1 MKQNK
6 ISQKIIKGSGSQTNS
21 QGSKRNKK
29 GKIMTNKSFF
39 YVDFFTRTISGTKT
53 SFNKASKGNGPAYE
67 ELTALIARHP
77 DFKLVIKEPKKHTNK
92 AKRTY
97 NGMDFDF
104 MEAYIETC
112 VNAEQI
118 MAEYKAIK
126 NKAEEWGMSVYPFTK
141 KWFLGEFDP
150 DKQGFDMEK
159 AKKEIA
165 DYRMAK
171 AVLSATPASDEKSED
186 QTNDLAL
193 VG

>member
-1 MKQNK
+1 MTKANK
-6 ISQKIIKGSGSQTNS
+6 N
-21 QGSKRNKK
+21 
-29 GKIMTNKSFF
+29 FF
-39 YVDFFTRTISGTKT
+39 SVDFFNSKITGTKA

-77 DFKLVIKEPKKHTNK
+77 DFTLVVKEPKKHTTK

-104 MEAYIETC
+104 MKAYIQTR

-118 MAEYKAIK
+118 MAEYEAVKK
-126 NKAEEWGMSVYPFTK
+126 MAEDSGISVYPFTK
-141 KWFLGEFDP
+141 KWFLGEFDSNGE
-150 DKQGFDMEK
+150 GFDMEQ

-165 DYRMAK
+165 DYRIAK
-171 AVLSATPASDEKSED
+171 AVLTATPAANE
-186 QTNDLAL
+186 LAL

>member
-1 MKQNK
+1 MTKANK
-6 ISQKIIKGSGSQTNS
+6 N
-21 QGSKRNKK
+21 
-29 GKIMTNKSFF
+29 FF
-39 YVDFFTRTISGTKT
+39 SVDFFNSKITGTKA

-77 DFKLVIKEPKKHTNK
+77 DFTLVVKEPKKHTTK

-104 MEAYIETC
+104 MEAYIQTR

-118 MAEYKAIK
+118 MAEYEAVKK
-126 NKAEEWGMSVYPFTK
+126 MAEDSGISVYPFTK
-141 KWFLGEFDP
+141 KWFLGEFDSNGE
-150 DKQGFDMEK
+150 GFDMEQ

-165 DYRMAK
+165 DYRIAK
-171 AVLSATPASDEKSED
+171 AVLTATPAANE
-186 QTNDLAL
+186 LAL

>member
-1 MKQNK
+1 MTKANK
-6 ISQKIIKGSGSQTNS
+6 N
-21 QGSKRNKK
+21 
-29 GKIMTNKSFF
+29 
-39 YVDFFTRTISGTKT
+39 FFTVNFFDNTISGTKA

-77 DFKLVIKEPKKHTNK
+77 DFKLVVKEQKKRTTK

-104 MEAYIETC
+104 MKAYIRTR

-118 MAEYKAIK
+118 MAEYEAVKK
-126 NKAEEWGMSVYPFTK
+126 MAEDSGISVYPFTK
-141 KWFLGEFDP
+141 KWFLGEFDSNGE
-150 DKQGFDMEK
+150 GFDMEQ

-165 DYRMAK
+165 DYRIAK
-171 AVLSATPASDEKSED
+171 AVLTATPAANE
-186 QTNDLAL
+186 LAL

>member
-1 MKQNK
+1 MTKANK
-6 ISQKIIKGSGSQTNS
+6 N
-21 QGSKRNKK
+21 
-29 GKIMTNKSFF
+29 
-39 YVDFFTRTISGTKT
+39 FFTVNFFDNTISGTKA

-77 DFKLVIKEPKKHTNK
+77 DFTLVVKEPKKHTTK

-104 MEAYIETC
+104 MEAYIETR

-118 MAEYKAIK
+118 MAEYEAVKK
-126 NKAEEWGMSVYPFTK
+126 MAEDSGISVYPFTK
-141 KWFLGEFDP
+141 KWFLGEFDSNGE
-150 DKQGFDMEK
+150 GFDMEQ

-165 DYRMAK
+165 NHRIAK
-171 AVLSATPASDEKSED
+171 AVLTATPAANE
-186 QTNDLAL
+186 LAL

>member
-1 MKQNK
+1 MKKQ
-6 ISQKIIKGSGSQTNS
+6 SAVV
-21 QGSKRNKK
+21 R
-29 GKIMTNKSFF
+29 
-39 YVDFFTRTISGTKT
+39 FTINFIANEITGTKA
-53 SFNKASKGNGPAYE
+53 SFDKASKGFGPVYE
-67 ELTALIARHP
+67 ELAEKVAKHP
-77 DFKLVIKEPKKHTNK
+77 NFKLVVKEQKKHTTK

-104 MEAYIETC
+104 MKAYIETR
-112 VNAEQI
+112 VNAERI
-118 MAEYKAIK
+118 MSEYEAVKKMAEDSGI
-126 NKAEEWGMSVYPFTK
+126 SVYPFTK

-171 AVLSATPASDEKSED
+171 AVLSATPASDEKNDD

-193 VG
+193 VD

>member
-1 MKQNK
+1 
-6 ISQKIIKGSGSQTNS
+6 
-21 QGSKRNKK
+21 
-29 GKIMTNKSFF
+29 MTNKSFF
-39 YVDFFTRTISGTKT
+39 SVDFFARTISGTKN

-77 DFKLVIKEPKKHTNK
+77 DFTLVIKAPKKHTTK

-118 MAEYKAIK
+118 MKEYEAIK

-165 DYRMAK
+165 DYRIAK
-171 AVLSATPASDEKSED
+171 AVLSATPASGEKSED
-186 QTNDLAL
+186 QTAEQNNVVDLPA
-193 VG
+193 VINR